1 MNWLFSPSFFSKNAS
16 VKVMFEGIEKMS
28 KNGP

>member
-1 MNWLFSPSFFSKNAS
+1 
-16 VKVMFEGIEKMS
+16 MFEGIEKMS